1 MPRILVVDDEPT
13 TLKMMEMTLK
23 LEKYDVATALDGTV
37 ALEMVPTF
45 KPDLIILDLMMP
57 GQTGFDV
64 LNTLKRQYANPP
76 PVIIFSA
83 KDSIQSMIEAKESGA
98 YKYLVKPVSRADL
111 VKNVKEALVARA
123 FRRG

>member
-23 LEKYDVATALDGTV
+23 LEKYDVATAQDGAI

-64 LNTLKRQYANPP
+64 LHTLKKQYINPP

>member
-1 MPRILVVDDEPT
+1 MSRILVVDDEPT

-23 LEKYDVATALDGTV
+23 LEKYEVATAQDGMT
-37 ALEMVPTF
+37 ALSLVPTF

-64 LNTLKRQYANPP
+64 LNALKRQYATPP

-83 KDSIQSMIEAKESGA
+83 KDSIQSMVEAKEAGA
-98 YKYLVKPVSRADL
+98 FKYLVKPVSRAEL
-111 VKNVKEALVARA
+111 AKTVKEALVAKA
-123 FRRG
+123 FRKG